1 MSRAFGHMRAKRRQR
16 ADFPVSKTTTLFIYS
31 FFFLTQ
37 CEHGYE
43 MRYDTFSN
51 SRPLPLFV
59 VALITG
65 CLLQTVKFFFVF
77 VKQVV

>member
-16 ADFPVSKTTTLFIYS
+16 ADFPVSKTTTLFIY
-31 FFFLTQ
+31 FLTQ
-37 CEHGYE
+37 CEHDYE
-43 MRYDTFSN
+43 IRYDTFSN

-65 CLLQTVKFFFVF
+65 CLLQTVKFFFF
-77 VKQVV
+77 C